1 MYVANESSTDPS
13 KTSTI
18 GLEEDNGNSFIKIT
32 KAAGEYPWFALY
44 NGSGAGKG
52 DLALKFD
59 FYAYSSTSKVR
70 INAYYGS
77 SSDVLATFDF
87 GSLLGP
93 GGVSTGLSYSP
104 ETWYNFELY
113 TEKATDSVKLRI
125 KSADSEE
132 WKHKWVTVEGLFD
145 GQEELE
151 LTQLRIDTQYSGAY
165 SVGIDNYSHNP
176 NTTETINDPT
186 AREGDFGKFGTYNEP
201 YDFEGSLDYPV
212 TFGQNGTK
220 VYVTNESSTNPSMT
234 STIGLEEVDGNHFV
248 KITKA
253 ANEYPWFALYNGTGA
268 GIGDLALKFD
278 FYAYSSTS
286 KVRINAYYGSSS
298 AVLAIFD
305 FGSLLGPG
313 SASSGIKYSPETW
326 YNFELYTE
334 KATDSVKLRLKS
346 ADSTEWQEKWITQ
359 KGLFDGKE
367 DVELSQLRIDT
378 QYSGAYSVGID
389 NYSHNVNTTEKVN
402 KRQESFTRY
411 EITSAFDESSLVSD
425 YVFEANN
432 TNGSA
437 AAITEDPFDAENK
450 VLNLHN
456 AGTEA
461 GGGALWAGT
470 FMGNDGSDTLKM
482 EFDFNDANGAAASE
496 FVRIVIDGTSKQ
508 PLVLIFQ
515 EGALRIS
522 NDRSILVSDADGSNL
537 SYEEDVWYTVSVE
550 ANWLTNYLRV
560 GLKEK
565 GAESF
570 TYSTMPL
577 FTEFISVTEAGKK
590 LNQIR
595 IGYISSAS
603 DGSDFYIDNYSHTT
617 TDAVAETADVIL
629 AIKPKAVKT
638 DGVVT
643 GIASYIATQSGKE
656 EKVNLVV
663 ALYDES
669 SSLTKILVGEEST
682 SSTVGNSINVDLTGE
697 IFTTWRAF
705 VWDANKGLSPVDIV
719 ESDLW

>member
-1 MYVANESSTDPS
+1 MKKMRKIISLVLIAVFILSMSGISVYAAADFGWFATYNEIYDFEGTEDDPVTFGQKGTKVYVANESSTDPT

-18 GLEEDNGNSFIKIT
+18 GLEEVGGNHFVKIT
-32 KAAGEYPWFALY
+32 KAANEYPWFALY
-44 NGSGAGKG
+44 NGSGAGTG
-52 DLALKFD
+52 DIALKFD

-77 SSDVLATFDF
+77 TSDVLATFDF
-87 GSLLGP
+87 GNLLGP
-93 GGVSTGLSYSP
+93 GNVSTGIS
-104 ETWYNFELY
+104 
-113 TEKATDSVKLRI
+113 
-125 KSADSEE
+125 
-132 WKHKWVTVEGLFD
+132 
-145 GQEELE
+145 
-151 LTQLRIDTQYSGAY
+151 
-165 SVGIDNYSHNP
+165 
-176 NTTETINDPT
+176 
-186 AREGDFGKFGTYNEP
+186 
-201 YDFEGSLDYPV
+201 
-212 TFGQNGTK
+212 
-220 VYVTNESSTNPSMT
+220 
-234 STIGLEEVDGNHFV
+234 
-248 KITKA
+248 
-253 ANEYPWFALYNGTGA
+253 
-268 GIGDLALKFD
+268 
-278 FYAYSSTS
+278 
-286 KVRINAYYGSSS
+286 
-298 AVLAIFD
+298 
-305 FGSLLGPG
+305 
-313 SASSGIKYSPETW
+313 YSPETW

-402 KRQESFTRY
+402 KRQEAFSRY
-411 EITSAFDESSLVSD
+411 ENASSFDESSLVSD

-437 AAITEDPFDAENK
+437 ALLTADPLDAENK

-470 FMGNDGSDTLKM
+470 FMGSDGSDTLKM

-496 FVRIVIDGTSKQ
+496 FVRIVIDGVSKQ
-508 PLVLIFQ
+508 PLVLVF
-515 EGALRIS
+515 EDGALKTA
-522 NDRSILVSDADGSNL
+522 NDRRILVSDADGSDL
-537 SYEEDVWYTVSVE
+537 SYDEDVWYTVSLE
-550 ANWLTNYLRV
+550 ANWHTNFLRI

-570 TYSTMPL
+570 AYSTMPL
-577 FTEFISVTEAGKK
+577 FTEFISVKEAGKK

-603 DGSDFYIDNYSHTT
+603 EETDFYIDNYSHNT
-617 TDAVAETADVIL
+617 TDAAAETADVIL

-638 DGVVT
+638 DDVVT
-643 GIASYIATQSGKE
+643 GIASYIATQSGRE
-656 EKVNLVV
+656 ESVNLVV

-669 SSLTKILVGEEST
+669 SSLTKILVSEEST
-682 SSTVGNSINVDLTGE
+682 STTVGNSINVDLTGE

-705 VWDANKGLSPVDIV
+705 VWDAQKGLSPVNIV